1 MEESPVPNAVASRPL
16 CRVKE
21 CPGAQVL
28 LSDMWFVAAYG
39 ARKFSPPSS
48 SNSEERTLPA
58 VCGTSCFRC
67 SQGGTLVWRFELEP
81 DPLSQLLT
89 VPVFPRSLLLGAL
102 REAIPHKPCSCRV
115 RADSGFPVLHA
126 VSTEDSA
133 SCVPG

>member
-1 MEESPVPNAVASRPL
+1 MSCQGMPGRASALERHVVWWLHTVLGNSRHPRPATPKNGRCLRSAAHRVSAAAKMSAVRFSRACIL
-16 CRVKE
+16 
-21 CPGAQVL
+21 A
-28 LSDMWFVAAYG
+28 
-39 ARKFSPPSS
+39 
-48 SNSEERTLPA
+48 
-58 VCGTSCFRC
+58 
-67 SQGGTLVWRFELEP
+67 GGTLVWRFELEP